1 MGIVREISWRMGWRL
16 GKLWIGGKGGNSF
29 AYFGNGMNEGEGHV
43 IQKGLTEERCIKEP
57 FTTDMG
63 KDQGTTKGW

>member
-1 MGIVREISWRMGWRL
+1 MKHR
-16 GKLWIGGKGGNSF
+16 
-29 AYFGNGMNEGEGHV
+29 EGEGHV

-63 KDQGTTKGW
+63 KDQGTMKGW